1 MGGMMDGSG
10 MGNNF
15 FGGFFSFGL
24 ILLILIIAIF
34 FIIRWMMKP
43 NANERNSNDRA
54 RGETRSKEVLKNRL
68 ASGEITEEEYD
79 RLRKKLDD

>member
-10 MGNNF
+10 MGNSF
-15 FGGFFSFGL
+15 FGGFFGFGL

-34 FIIRWMMKP
+34 FIVRWMMKP
-43 NANERNSNDRA
+43 NAEERNSNDREH
-54 RGETRSKEVLKNRL
+54 REPRSKEVLKKRL

-79 RLRKKLDD
+79 RLKKKLDD

>member
-15 FGGFFSFGL
+15 FGGFLSFGL

>member
-10 MGNNF
+10 MGNSF
-15 FGGFFSFGL
+15 FGGFFGFGL

-34 FIIRWMMKP
+34 FIVRWMMKP
-43 NANERNSNDRA
+43 HAKEQNSSNRV
-54 RGETRSKEVLKNRL
+54 RGESGSKEVLKKRL

-79 RLRKKLDD
+79 RLKKKLDD